1 MTLEVIYTLKNIVLR
16 GYKVLVFNDS
26 IGYEP
31 ITGRGKAGCIPP
43 CSLAVQRKW
52 LRSLSIPYG

>member
-1 MTLEVIYTLKNIVLR
+1 MLKNIVLR

-26 IGYEP
+26 IGHEP

-52 LRSLSIPYG
+52 LRSLSIP